1 MTQLAP
7 HVQRM
12 CDELAELEE
21 RLAKLVAFTETDTFK
36 SLSETEQSLLLA
48 QSTAMETYSNILKLR
63 IKLA

>member
-12 CDELAELEE
+12 CDELSELEE
-21 RLAKLVAFTETDTFK
+21 RMAKLVAFTETDTFK

-48 QSTAMETYSNILKLR
+48 QSTAMATYSNILNLR